1 MSKHP
6 AETAAIGCWPG
17 RAFCLV
23 GTAFLLCAGFPASA
37 QQASI
42 PTHSQQGGAPVA
54 QPDQRGLAGAWAGR
68 YLYPDGRRS
77 VEFSF
82 LIDADACRGRSEEP
96 NTFGD
101 KSAPKLFGNLACE
114 TLFVRPGERVA
125 ISKTYDG
132 TGGVSHTVTYN
143 GIISADL
150 SEIAGEWS
158 IGKTR
163 GAFNLR
169 RK

>member
-1 MSKHP
+1 M
-6 AETAAIGCWPG
+6 
-17 RAFCLV
+17 RAWWGQILCLAGMAV
-23 GTAFLLCAGFPASA
+23 LLCAGSPAHA
-37 QQASI
+37 QQASV
-42 PTHSQQGGAPVA
+42 PTHSQGGAPVG
-54 QPDQRGLAGAWAGR
+54 QPDQLSLAGAWAGR
-68 YLYPDGRRS
+68 YFYPDGKKS

-82 LIDADACRGRSEEP
+82 VFDADACRGRSEEP

-101 KSAPKLFGNLACE
+101 KSASKLFGNLACD
-114 TLFVRPGERVA
+114 TLSVRPGERIA